1 MASVAALL
9 NRWEAVPDGEPFTT
23 ATSILVPARRDG
35 EAVMLKVATAAEEAQ
50 GNRLMTW
57 WNGRGS
63 ARVLEHDGD
72 AVLLERA
79 TGSRS
84 LVQHAESGGAADDA
98 ATRILCRV
106 GRTLHEITDPPPHG
120 LTELTEWFRE
130 LFVHADTVG
139 GFHARAAAIARD
151 LLADQRD
158 IVVLHGDLHHGNVLD
173 FGTTTHPDNDG
184 WAAIDPKFLIGDRA
198 FDFTNILCNP
208 SAEIA
213 MRPGRLTR
221 QIDVVAD
228 ASALDRTRLTRWTIA
243 WCGLSSAWSARDG
256 DVSHA
261 VDIGRA
267 AEHLLGES
275 AASSVE

>member
-1 MASVAALL
+1 MASVPALL
-9 NRWEAVPDGEPFTT
+9 SRWEAVPDGEPFAT

-35 EAVMLKVATAAEEAQ
+35 AAVMLKVATIAEEAR
-50 GNRLMTW
+50 GNALMIW

-63 ARVLEHDGD
+63 ARVLEHEGD

-79 TGSRS
+79 TGPRS
-84 LVQHAESGGAADDA
+84 LAKYAESGGEADDEA
-98 ATRILCRV
+98 SRILCRV
-106 GRTLHEITDPPPHG
+106 GRKLHEVTDPSPHG
-120 LTELTEWFRE
+120 LTGLTEWFRE
-130 LFVHADTVG
+130 LFAHAANVG

-151 LLADQRD
+151 LLADQRE

-173 FGTTTHPDNDG
+173 FGTTTHPENDG

-208 SAEIA
+208 RAEVA
-213 MRPGRLTR
+213 MRPGRLAR
-221 QIDVVAD
+221 QIEVVAD
-228 ASALDRTRLTRWTIA
+228 AAALDRGRLTRWTIA

-261 VDIGRA
+261 IDIGRA
-267 AEHLLGES
+267 AEYLLDT
-275 AASSVE
+275 SSGP